1 MNKLINSILNALF
14 IILFNACHGQS
25 EKKVDPE
32 NDKIN
37 IEQNQISAS
46 DALTLI
52 ANLSA
57 DIRETSGLTIV
68 NNMLITHNDK
78 GRLNQLFVLDG
89 QSGKYLNTIKLQNAQ
104 NNDWE
109 DLAQNDE
116 FLFIGDMG
124 NNEGDRKN
132 LSIIMVPKKYLSA
145 ENTVA
150 ESSGKIEFY
159 YPQQTNFSI
168 SKQHNFD
175 CEAIIYFNNYIY
187 LFTKNRLDSN
197 TDLYRIPCVKGKHAA
212 EHLAVFE
219 SGGRITG
226 AAMSNDG
233 KKIALI
239 GYNKNADSFL
249 WTFEN
254 FKNDEFF
261 ASDKKKYILGAYA
274 SIGQVEGVAF
284 RDNQS
289 VYISS
294 EEIKNVR
301 PSLYLF
307 KLN

>member
-25 EKKVDPE
+25 EKKADPE

-37 IEQNQISAS
+37 IEQNQLGTS

-52 ANLSA
+52 TNLSA

-132 LSIIMVPKKYLSA
+132 LSITMVPKKYLSA

-219 SGGRITG
+219 SG
-226 AAMSNDG
+226 

-284 RDNQS
+284 SDNQS

-307 KLN
+307 KLK